1 MNKEEFKN
9 QIARVQIAYNKI
21 FSREEMM
28 LWYEEFRNEDK
39 TEFEKAIN
47 KTIKEVVYK
56 RKVADVRARMTI
68 SRDGHYINDP
78 FVNLYTNKNVFRDF
92 KESETNESS

>member
-21 FSREEMM
+21 FSREEMI

-39 TEFEKAIN
+39 TEFE
-47 KTIKEVVYK
+47 
-56 RKVADVRARMTI
+56 
-68 SRDGHYINDP
+68 
-78 FVNLYTNKNVFRDF
+78 
-92 KESETNESS
+92 